1 MMSPFLQIFDA
12 LLILAGAMFVFL
24 ASLGLVR
31 LPDLYTRMHSASKAG
46 AVGAGFLLLSLAFH
60 AESTAEA
67 LRAVAAIFFF
77 LLTAP
82 IAAHLLA
89 KASYTVGYHLW
100 PGSVLDEMSK
110 VAPKSGESIAD
121 GRPREEFFTGK
132 ALEPAWRRDKRSAPP
147 KWSDLRKK

>member
-1 MMSPFLQIFDA
+1 MMDAIFHIIDA
-12 LLILAGAMFVFL
+12 VLIIAGSTFVLL
-24 ASLGLVR
+24 ASLGIVR

-46 AVGAGFLLLSLAFH
+46 AVGAGLLLLSLALN
-60 AESTAEA
+60 AATTAEA

-110 VAPKSGESIAD
+110 VAPSAGESIAG
-121 GRPREEFFTGK
+121 GRPREEFFTGQ

-147 KWSDLRKK
+147 KWSDLRKR